1 MAIGRKNR
9 RAERRERVEAV
20 VGAAHVDA
28 ALDVLELM
36 ELAWHDCY
44 GESTP
49 PEQVVDDVLTV
60 SGGDLA
66 SLASAA
72 LLGVVDWR
80 DLRVAAEDIGE

>member
-1 MAIGRKNR
+1 MVIGRNDR
-9 RAERRERVEAV
+9 RGARRSRVEAA
-20 VGAAHVDA
+20 GAANVEP

-49 PEQVVDDVLTV
+49 PEQVIDDVLTV
-60 SGGDLA
+60 SRGDLA

-72 LLGVVDWR
+72 LLGVTDRR
-80 DLRVAAEDIGE
+80 DLRLAAEGISG